1 MSERAHAPEAGPA
14 GIPENG
20 WRRPSPST
28 TTPAPSGRL
37 AMPRGPPQ
45 PRPPSVPPEGESPPN
60 ASTLAFAVAARVAAS
75 AAVPTLPSTAAPT
88 TDRPSGESAI
98 ADQAPDGSR

>member
-1 MSERAHAPEAGPA
+1 MSQPGHVTDAATA
-14 GIPENG
+14 GIPANG

-28 TTPAPSGRL
+28 TTPAPSGRV

-88 TDRPSGESAI
+88 TDRPPGESAI
-98 ADQAPDGSR
+98 ADP